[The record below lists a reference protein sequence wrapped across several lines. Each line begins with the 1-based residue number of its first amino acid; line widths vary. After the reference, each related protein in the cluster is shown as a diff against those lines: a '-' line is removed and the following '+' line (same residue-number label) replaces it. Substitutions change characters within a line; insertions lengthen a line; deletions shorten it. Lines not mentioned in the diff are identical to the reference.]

1 MRHRIGKEHIM
12 AALIVLL
19 TLEET
24 AERIRRSP
32 AALRYMIHKGTAPR
46 SALLAGR
53 RFFKEDD
60 VMAWVES
67 AFEEA
72 S

>member
-1 MRHRIGKEHIM
+1 MP
-12 AALIVLL
+12 AAIVLL

-24 AERIRRSP
+24 AERIRRTP
-32 AALRYMIHKGTAPR
+32 AALRYMIHKGTAPK

-53 RFFKEDD
+53 RFFREDD
-60 VMAWVES
+60 VTAWIET
-67 AFEEA
+67 AFAEA

>member
-1 MRHRIGKEHIM
+1 M
-12 AALIVLL
+12 VLL

-32 AALRYMIHKGTAPR
+32 AALRYMIHRGTAPR
-46 SALLAGR
+46 SALLGGR
-53 RFFKEDD
+53 RFFKEAD
-60 VMAWVES
+60 VNAWVEA
-67 AFEEA
+67 AFEKEA

>member
-1 MRHRIGKEHIM
+1 M
-12 AALIVLL
+12 ATLVVLL
-19 TLEET
+19 TLDET

-32 AALRYMIHKGTAPR
+32 AALRYMIHKGTAPK

-60 VMAWVES
+60 VTAWIED
-67 AFEEA
+67 AFAEA

>member
-1 MRHRIGKEHIM
+1 M
-12 AALIVLL
+12 ASVVVLL
-19 TLEET
+19 TLIET

-53 RFFKEDD
+53 RFFKEED
-60 VMAWVES
+60 VMEWVES
-67 AFEEA
+67 AFAEA

>member
-1 MRHRIGKEHIM
+1 M

-32 AALRYMIHKGTAPR
+32 AALRYMIHKGTGPK
-46 SALLAGR
+46 SGLLGGR
-53 RFFKEDD
+53 RYFKESD
-60 VMAWVES
+60 VNEWIEA
-67 AFEEA
+67 AFAKEVA
-72 S
+72 

>member
-1 MRHRIGKEHIM
+1 M
-12 AALIVLL
+12 AAVVVLL
-19 TLEET
+19 TLTET

-53 RFFKEDD
+53 RFFKEAD
-60 VMAWVES
+60 VDEWIEN
-67 AFEEA
+67 AFQEA

>member
-1 MRHRIGKEHIM
+1 M
-12 AALIVLL
+12 AAVVVLL
-19 TLEET
+19 TLTET
-24 AERIRRSP
+24 AERIRRTP

-53 RFFKEDD
+53 RFFKESD
-60 VMAWVES
+60 VTEWVES
-67 AFEEA
+67 AFQEA

>member
-1 MRHRIGKEHIM
+1 M
-12 AALIVLL
+12 ASVVVLL
-19 TLEET
+19 TLTET

-32 AALRYMIHKGTAPR
+32 AALRYMVHKGTAPR

-53 RFFKEDD
+53 RFFKASD
-60 VMAWVES
+60 VDEWIEN
-67 AFEEA
+67 AFQEA

>member
-1 MRHRIGKEHIM
+1 M

-53 RFFKEDD
+53 RFWKEED
-60 VMAWVES
+60 VTAWIEA
-67 AFEEA
+67 AFDKEVA
-72 S
+72 

>member
-1 MRHRIGKEHIM
+1 M

-32 AALRYMIHKGTAPR
+32 AALRYMMHKGTAPR

-53 RFFKEDD
+53 RFFKESD
-60 VMAWVES
+60 VDEWIEN
-67 AFEEA
+67 AFQEA

>member
-1 MRHRIGKEHIM
+1 M

-46 SALLAGR
+46 SALLGGR
-53 RFFKEDD
+53 RFFKETD
-60 VMAWVES
+60 VNEWIES
-67 AFEEA
+67 AFDKEVA
-72 S
+72 

>member
-1 MRHRIGKEHIM
+1 M
-12 AALIVLL
+12 AAVVVLL
-19 TLEET
+19 TLTET

-32 AALRYMIHKGTAPR
+32 AALRYMIHKGTAPK

-60 VMAWVES
+60 VTEWIET
-67 AFEEA
+67 AFAEA